1 MSDQYPQFPP
11 TGNGEPVR
19 MPTEPP
25 LQPPTQ
31 PAGQPATQPST
42 QPAAPPTMPLGPTQ
56 PVGGIGGTPPPTPPT
71 GGPQGFGGAVPQ
83 PSSPTNKGGTLALIL
98 LIVVV
103 VAATVG
109 FALVGLNASRNANS
123 PMTMSILECSLS
135 EAGDTRVA
143 VTLSDSS
150 GDSNEVSLN
159 VVIVDLD
166 TGEEIDTTTDEIEV
180 AGQASQ
186 RWEYSGAAGDEVQ
199 QITCNVTAELRN

>member
-11 TGNGEPVR
+11 AGNGEPVR

-31 PAGQPATQPST
+31 PHSQPGAQPT
-42 QPAAPPTMPLGPTQ
+42 TPPTMPAGPTQ
-56 PVGGIGGTPPPTPPT
+56 PGGGYGATPPPVPPI
-71 GGPQGFGGAVPQ
+71 GGPQGFGSPMQ
-83 PSSPTNKGGTLALIL
+83 PPSSPSNKGGTLALIL

-109 FALVGLNASRNANS
+109 FALVGLNASRNAES

-166 TGEEIDTTTDEIEV
+166 TGEEIDTTSDEIEV

-199 QITCNVTAELRN
+199 QITCNVTAEPRN